1 MSSYTYSYNESNSTL
16 TVTKDV
22 EDNSVIEKLYV
33 KPSYDF
39 GILNNARNYTP
50 ETDYLDAL
58 RSEWIAVT
66 IGSRSFTLNLE
77 AGSSY
82 NKGIPL
88 KINNDNV
95 ALSLANDESI
105 EIVLEITSAS
115 RGFRINFEVM

>member
-1 MSSYTYSYNESNSTL
+1 MSSYTYSYNENNSTL

-58 RSEWIAVT
+58 RLEWITAT
-66 IGSRSFTLNLE
+66 IGNRNFTLSLE
-77 AGSSY
+77 VGSSY

-88 KINNDNV
+88 RINSNNV
-95 ALSLANDESI
+95 ALPLANNESI
-105 EIVLEITSAS
+105 EIILDTTSAS

>member
-1 MSSYTYSYNESNSTL
+1 MSSYTYSYNENNSTL

-39 GILNNARNYTP
+39 GVLNNARNYTP

-58 RSEWIAVT
+58 RLGWITAT
-66 IGSRSFTLNLE
+66 IGSRNFTLSLE
-77 AGSSY
+77 VGSSY

-88 KINNDNV
+88 KINNDDV
-95 ALSLANDESI
+95 ALPLGDNESI
-105 EIVLEITSAS
+105 EIILDTTSAS

>member
-1 MSSYTYSYNESNSTL
+1 MSSYTYSYNESNLTL

-105 EIVLEITSAS
+105 EIVLDITSAS